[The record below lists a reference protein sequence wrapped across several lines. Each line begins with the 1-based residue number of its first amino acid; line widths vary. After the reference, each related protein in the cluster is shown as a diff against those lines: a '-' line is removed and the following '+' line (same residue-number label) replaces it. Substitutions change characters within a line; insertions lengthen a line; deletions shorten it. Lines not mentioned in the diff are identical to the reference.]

1 MIRPMLRP
9 TFKVILLAG
18 ILIVGLTGCKKDEGQ
33 GGWGDAPAPEAPY
46 VVAAKK
52 VIAVEDDYPGR
63 VVAVREAQVRP
74 QVSGIV
80 RSRIFTEGD
89 LVEKGDALYQIDPDV
104 FAANAAASRAAVSK
118 AEAAQK
124 LAKQEYDRA
133 KELREGGIA
142 SSSEFD
148 AASANYQLATAD
160 LASAKAQHRLNS
172 LNLSYAEV
180 KAPLSGRISISK
192 VTEGA
197 LVSPSDPEPMTIIQQ
212 IDEVYVDVKEP
223 LKRYEELQAMLASGM
238 LVPEDVVEIPILS
251 MSGAAYPIKGE
262 YLFTDT
268 AVDATTSEVT
278 IRVKVDNP
286 EMALRPGMFVR
297 ATIPQGSLQD
307 MVTAPQQ
314 AVKHDATIG
323 AYVYVIDSDDK
334 VQRRQVSYGR
344 IVDGEYVITKGIDDG
359 DRVMV
364 EGHDS
369 VRPGVEVSPRAWD
382 SPDEVPNSDSDALEE
397 PADITPSDVKE
408 SAPPSDAPQ
417 DEAKSDETAKAVDAA
432 QSH

>member
-9 TFKVILLAG
+9 ALTVIVLAG
-18 ILIVGLTGCKKDEGQ
+18 TLLVGLTGCKKDDGQ
-33 GGWGDAPAPEAPY
+33 GGWSDGPAPEAPY
-46 VVAAKK
+46 VVAAEKMIP
-52 VIAVEDDYPGR
+52 VVDEYPGR

-80 RSRIFTEGD
+80 RERIFTEGAI
-89 LVEKGDALYQIDPDV
+89 VEKGDALYQIDPDV
-104 FAANAAASRAAVSK
+104 FAANVAASRAAVSK
-118 AEAAQK
+118 AEAARK
-124 LAKQEYDRA
+124 LAKQDYDRA

-142 SSSEFD
+142 SSSELD
-148 AASANYQLATAD
+148 AASANYELAKAD
-160 LASAKAQHRLNS
+160 VASARAQLRLNS

-180 KAPLSGRISISK
+180 KAPLTGRISISK

-197 LVSPSDPEPMTIIQQ
+197 LVSPSDPQPMTIIQQ

-223 LKRYEELQAMLASGM
+223 LQRYEELQAMLASGA
-238 LVPEDVVEIPILS
+238 LIPEEVVEIPIISLS
-251 MSGAAYPIKGE
+251 GTVYPIKGE

-286 EMALRPGMFVR
+286 DMALRPGMFVR
-297 ATIPQGSLQD
+297 AAIPQGTLQN
-307 MVTAPQQ
+307 MVTTPQQ

-323 AYVYVIDSDDK
+323 AYVYVIDSEDK
-334 VQRRQVSYGR
+334 VERRQVSYGR
-344 IVDGEYVITKGIDDG
+344 IVDGEYVITKGLNDG
-359 DRVMV
+359 ERVMV
-364 EGHDS
+364 EGHDA
-369 VRPGVEVSPRAWD
+369 VRPGMEVTPSAWNTPEEA
-382 SPDEVPNSDSDALEE
+382 PDADALEE
-397 PADITPSDVKE
+397 PADITPSDVEE

-417 DEAKSDETAKAVDAA
+417 DEPESEETAKAVDAE